1 MIAKFFSILMNL
13 SAIPNL
19 KTLVWI
25 NIHANIEFFNDRL
38 LKKEL
43 HKINI
48 LILKEILFAIFFKM
62 RKSLKRNFLKS
73 EFFLLFHC
81 VCWDTLEWQVLQG
94 AIFNVTF
101 WHICKNW
108 NDFLNYVRRKK
119 FQNFSQDV
127 EVYLIF
133 LPYLQKNV
141 KFFANCKISSI
152 LSPGAKLFQLI
163 FQWPLTIFL
172 WSLCSY
178 FCKIKLLDAKKN

>member
-1 MIAKFFSILMNL
+1 MIANFFSILMNL

-81 VCWDTLEWQVLQG
+81 VC
-94 AIFNVTF
+94 
-101 WHICKNW
+101 
-108 NDFLNYVRRKK
+108 
-119 FQNFSQDV
+119 
-127 EVYLIF
+127 
-133 LPYLQKNV
+133 
-141 KFFANCKISSI
+141 
-152 LSPGAKLFQLI
+152 
-163 FQWPLTIFL
+163 
-172 WSLCSY
+172 
-178 FCKIKLLDAKKN
+178 